1 MRFSYLVQRGN
12 LYYFQCRVPA
22 DIKRYFPGTQIR
34 KSLKTAN
41 RKHALTLVKGLVAK
55 TERIFF
61 MARSG
66 ILTPKLIKHLV
77 QEYMD
82 LMLDT
87 DKQERYGIA
96 ETPLDV
102 AVLEMCNDFH
112 SRQLMDSRQD
122 YELTSESGEEET
134 MSGAENL
141 AFLYRSRG
149 PSVVMSRLEN
159 RTMPKYQTMLLAV
172 SKSKTFRRILLPSG
186 CCVMLCWQKKLKQT
200 RSWRYGLNVA

>member
-1 MRFSYLVQRGN
+1 MRYTHLVLRGN
-12 LYYFQCRVPA
+12 LYYFQCRVPG
-22 DIKRYFPGTQIR
+22 DLKHFFPGIQIR
-34 KSLKTAN
+34 KSLKTGN
-41 RKHALTLVKGLVAK
+41 RKHALTLVKGLIAK

-96 ETPLDV
+96 ETPLDA
-102 AVLEMCNDFH
+102 AVLEMSNDFRAKH
-112 SRQLMDSRQD
+112 LMDSRQD
-122 YELTSESGEEET
+122 YEMTTESGEEET

-141 AFLYRSRG
+141 AFYYRSRAKRCHEQG
-149 PSVVMSRLEN
+149 QKL
-159 RTMPKYQTMLLAV
+159 
-172 SKSKTFRRILLPSG
+172 IL
-186 CCVMLCWQKKLKQT
+186 
-200 RSWRYGLNVA
+200 